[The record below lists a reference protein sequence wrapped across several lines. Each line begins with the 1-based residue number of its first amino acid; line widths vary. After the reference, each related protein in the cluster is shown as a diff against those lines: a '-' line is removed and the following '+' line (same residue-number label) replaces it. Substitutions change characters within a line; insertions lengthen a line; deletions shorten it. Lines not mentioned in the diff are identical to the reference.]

1 VDHDALTI
9 TFLFPAVSICHY
21 YWELVEA
28 EGMKMLLDY
37 DDNYVMTAIWMQIVS
52 AFFWLFMFMYCEQ
65 IMPQAHCPAHQ
76 SHKCFC
82 FGCSNKSGNKVL
94 QDENSGNDVE
104 MVAAAKEN
112 DEGTIYMGISVRNL
126 VMEFKVNKET
136 KRKTDAKDAN
146 GAKEPGETKEAT
158 KGTAAATK
166 TLRAVDDLCVDFPQ
180 GSITAVLGHN
190 GAGKTTSI
198 RCITGSLTPT
208 SGSVMINGR
217 DVLSSTTNMEWLR
230 ANVGVCPQHDVLYD
244 ELSAREHVILF
255 ASMRGLT
262 TSLVENHPTDGTDSI
277 VEECLSGVD
286 MLGKADELIRTFSGG
301 QKRRLSVALALL
313 GAPTV
318 VILDEPTTG
327 MDVITRQSVWK
338 SIQRLKGKAT
348 IILTTHAME
357 EGKFN

>member
-1 VDHDALTI
+1 
-9 TFLFPAVSICHY
+9 
-21 YWELVEA
+21 
-28 EGMKMLLDY
+28 
-37 DDNYVMTAIWMQIVS
+37 
-52 AFFWLFMFMYCEQ
+52 
-65 IMPQAHCPAHQ
+65 
-76 SHKCFC
+76 
-82 FGCSNKSGNKVL
+82 
-94 QDENSGNDVE
+94 
-104 MVAAAKEN
+104 
-112 DEGTIYMGISVRNL
+112 
-126 VMEFKVNKET
+126 
-136 KRKTDAKDAN
+136 
-146 GAKEPGETKEAT
+146 
-158 KGTAAATK
+158 
-166 TLRAVDDLCVDFPQ
+166 
-180 GSITAVLGHN
+180 
-190 GAGKTTSI
+190 
-198 RCITGSLTPT
+198 
-208 SGSVMINGR
+208 
-217 DVLSSTTNMEWLR
+217 MEWLR

-357 EGKFN
+357 EGKFK